1 MKEELSI
8 DIIGLA
14 GAYSYALDCIEAE
27 LVNIK
32 NKHGKR
38 VAYISICMAEYW
50 KIQGDELQDLAM
62 CALLHDNA
70 LTQYISE
77 ELKKDSVINCKKDL
91 SEKKTNLHCIYGEKN
106 ITKIPFK
113 TDVSNVILYHH
124 EHADGTGPFQK
135 KWNEIPLFA
144 RIIHLADTI
153 DIIGNNTGSGN
164 NSWNFICQYLL
175 KNRDGLFDSEC
186 VNAFFHAF
194 PHSESFICLSDNSF
208 EMKLWE
214 IIPRQKQVFDWK
226 TCKNV
231 ADFFAKIVDYKS
243 SFTSRHSIG
252 VAEKAAFFA
261 QYIGYDSINVQKI
274 YLAGALH
281 DIGKMA
287 VGNEILEKPDKLTD
301 DEFSKMKNH
310 AGYTYLIGNNSWNFI
325 CQYLLKNRDGLFD
338 SECVNAFF
346 HAFPHS
352 ESFICLSDNSFEMK
366 LWEIIPR
373 QKQVFDWKTCK
384 NVADFF
390 AKIVDYKSSF
400 TSRHSIGVAEK
411 ASMLAQYMGYDSIA
425 VQKMY
430 LAGALHDIG
439 KMAVGNEILEKPDKL
454 TDDEFSKMK
463 NHAGYTYLILSEV
476 NDFEEIRDWAAF
488 HHEKLNGKGYP
499 FGKTA
504 AELNEP
510 ERIMACIDIYQAL
523 TEDRP
528 YKKGLS
534 HEKTC
539 EMLDDMAQKGF
550 VDSDISK
557 KIRECFG
564 GIY

>member
-1 MKEELSI
+1 MLSI
-8 DIIGLA
+8 DIVGLT
-14 GAYSYALDCIEAE
+14 GACSYALDCIEAE

-38 VAYISICMAEYW
+38 VAYISVCMAEYW
-50 KIQGDELQDLAM
+50 AIQGEALQDLAM

-77 ELKKDSVINCKKDL
+77 ELKKDSVIDCKKDL
-91 SEKKTNLHCIYGEKN
+91 SEKKANLQ
-106 ITKIPFK
+106 

-124 EHADGTGPFQK
+124 ENADGTGPFQK

-144 RIIHLADTI
+144 RIIHLADII
-153 DIIGNNTGSGN
+153 DIIRNSIDSDD
-164 NSWNFICQYLL
+164 NSWDFICQYLS
-175 KNRDGLFDSEC
+175 KNKDSLFDSEC
-186 VNAFFHAF
+186 VNAFLHVFTK
-194 PHSESFICLSDNSF
+194 ESFMCLSDGSF
-208 EMKLWE
+208 ETKLWE
-214 IIPRQKQVFDWK
+214 AIPREKLVFDWEM
-226 TCKNV
+226 CK
-231 ADFFAKIVDYKS
+231 D
-243 SFTSRHSIG
+243 
-252 VAEKAAFFA
+252 
-261 QYIGYDSINVQKI
+261 
-274 YLAGALH
+274 
-281 DIGKMA
+281 
-287 VGNEILEKPDKLTD
+287 
-301 DEFSKMKNH
+301 
-310 AGYTYLIGNNSWNFI
+310 
-325 CQYLLKNRDGLFD
+325 
-338 SECVNAFF
+338 
-346 HAFPHS
+346 
-352 ESFICLSDNSFEMK
+352 
-366 LWEIIPR
+366 
-373 QKQVFDWKTCK
+373 
-384 NVADFF
+384 VADFF

-411 ASMLAQYMGYDSIA
+411 ASMLAKYMGYDSIT

-510 ERIMACIDIYQAL
+510 ERMMACVDIYQAL

-539 EMLDDMAQKGF
+539 DILDDMAQKDF
-550 VDSDISK
+550 IDSDISK
-557 KIRECFG
+557 IIRECFG
-564 GIY
+564 RNR

>member
-1 MKEELSI
+1 MKEQLSI
-8 DIIGLA
+8 DIVGLA
-14 GAYSYALDCIEAE
+14 GACSYALDCIEAE

-38 VAYISICMAEYW
+38 VAYISVCMAEYW
-50 KIQGDELQDLAM
+50 EIQGDALQDLAM

-77 ELKKDSVINCKKDL
+77 ELQRYSVVDPKKDL
-91 SEKKTNLHCIYGEKN
+91 SGKKTNLHCIYGEKN
-106 ITKIPFK
+106 ISKIPFK

-135 KWNEIPLFA
+135 KWHEIPLFA
-144 RIIHLADTI
+144 RIIHLADLV
-153 DIIGNNTGSGN
+153 DIIGNSIEADNHR
-164 NSWNFICQYLL
+164 WDFICRYLL
-175 KNRDGLFDSEC
+175 KNKDRLFDSEC
-186 VNAFFHAF
+186 VNAFLQVFKKD
-194 PHSESFICLSDNSF
+194 SFMCLSDDSF
-208 EMKLWE
+208 ETKLWE
-214 IIPRQKQVFDWK
+214 IIPREKQAFDWE

-231 ADFFAKIVDYKS
+231 ADFFAKIIDYKS

-252 VAEKAAFFA
+252 VAEKAALFA
-261 QYIGYDSINVQKI
+261 KYTGFDSI
-274 YLAGALH
+274 
-281 DIGKMA
+281 D
-287 VGNEILEKPDKLTD
+287 
-301 DEFSKMKNH
+301 
-310 AGYTYLIGNNSWNFI
+310 
-325 CQYLLKNRDGLFD
+325 
-338 SECVNAFF
+338 
-346 HAFPHS
+346 
-352 ESFICLSDNSFEMK
+352 
-366 LWEIIPR
+366 
-373 QKQVFDWKTCK
+373 
-384 NVADFF
+384 
-390 AKIVDYKSSF
+390 
-400 TSRHSIGVAEK
+400 
-411 ASMLAQYMGYDSIA
+411 

-439 KMAVGNEILEKPDKL
+439 KMAIGNEILEKPDKL
-454 TDDEFSKMK
+454 TDEEFSKMK

-504 AELNEP
+504 DELNEP

-539 EMLDDMAQKGF
+539 DILDDMAQKDF
-550 VDSDISK
+550 IDSDISK
-557 KIRECFG
+557 RIRGLKFLFEG
-564 GIY
+564 EGAL

>member
-14 GAYSYALDCIEAE
+14 GACSYALDCIEAE

-153 DIIGNNTGSGN
+153 DIIGNNKGSGN

-194 PHSESFICLSDNSF
+194 THSESFMCLSDNSF

-252 VAEKAAFFA
+252 VAEKAALFA
-261 QYIGYDSINVQKI
+261 
-274 YLAGALH
+274 L
-281 DIGKMA
+281 
-287 VGNEILEKPDKLTD
+287 
-301 DEFSKMKNH
+301 
-310 AGYTYLIGNNSWNFI
+310 
-325 CQYLLKNRDGLFD
+325 
-338 SECVNAFF
+338 
-346 HAFPHS
+346 
-352 ESFICLSDNSFEMK
+352 
-366 LWEIIPR
+366 
-373 QKQVFDWKTCK
+373 
-384 NVADFF
+384 
-390 AKIVDYKSSF
+390 
-400 TSRHSIGVAEK
+400 
-411 ASMLAQYMGYDSIA
+411 
-425 VQKMY
+425 
-430 LAGALHDIG
+430 
-439 KMAVGNEILEKPDKL
+439 
-454 TDDEFSKMK
+454 
-463 NHAGYTYLILSEV
+463 
-476 NDFEEIRDWAAF
+476 
-488 HHEKLNGKGYP
+488 
-499 FGKTA
+499 
-504 AELNEP
+504 
-510 ERIMACIDIYQAL
+510 
-523 TEDRP
+523 
-528 YKKGLS
+528 
-534 HEKTC
+534 
-539 EMLDDMAQKGF
+539 
-550 VDSDISK
+550 
-557 KIRECFG
+557 
-564 GIY
+564 

>member
-1 MKEELSI
+1 M
-8 DIIGLA
+8 
-14 GAYSYALDCIEAE
+14 
-27 LVNIK
+27 
-32 NKHGKR
+32 
-38 VAYISICMAEYW
+38 
-50 KIQGDELQDLAM
+50 
-62 CALLHDNA
+62 
-70 LTQYISE
+70 
-77 ELKKDSVINCKKDL
+77 
-91 SEKKTNLHCIYGEKN
+91 
-106 ITKIPFK
+106 
-113 TDVSNVILYHH
+113 
-124 EHADGTGPFQK
+124 
-135 KWNEIPLFA
+135 FA

-153 DIIGNNTGSGN
+153 DIIGN

-186 VNAFFHAF
+186 VNAFLHAF
-194 PHSESFICLSDNSF
+194 THSESFMCLSDGSF
-208 EMKLWE
+208 ETKLWE
-214 IIPRQKQVFDWK
+214 IIPRQKQVFDWI

-274 YLAGALH
+274 
-281 DIGKMA
+281 
-287 VGNEILEKPDKLTD
+287 
-301 DEFSKMKNH
+301 
-310 AGYTYLIGNNSWNFI
+310 
-325 CQYLLKNRDGLFD
+325 
-338 SECVNAFF
+338 
-346 HAFPHS
+346 
-352 ESFICLSDNSFEMK
+352 
-366 LWEIIPR
+366 
-373 QKQVFDWKTCK
+373 
-384 NVADFF
+384 
-390 AKIVDYKSSF
+390 
-400 TSRHSIGVAEK
+400 
-411 ASMLAQYMGYDSIA
+411 
-425 VQKMY
+425 Y

-564 GIY
+564 GI